1 MAQPTYLSEIS
12 SEFQPELTDIQRKQK
27 LAELLMQRGMT
38 QPQGQMVGGRFV
50 APSMAER
57 LAGLFNVYSGR
68 NLQETTE
75 ERQKALAE
83 QLRNVGVQEIQKFNE
98 LLQSNPQ
105 EAYQFAQTAR
115 TPELKAIGLKKML
128 PQELT
133 LKPGERHMVI
143 SPTGE
148 SKTVAEVPER
158 PVVVGNNLVDPLT
171 GKVVYTAPKEYKGQ
185 LVETA
190 GGFMEFDPNTRS
202 LKPLLDASGQPV
214 MGNKANLPEGATKQV
229 TGATNLK
236 QAIDNYKNTLKNFKT
251 LDMANPNA
259 RAVMSN
265 AYNNMMLQAKE
276 AYNLGVLNGPDYK
289 ILTSIVNDPTSF
301 GSAFVSKKTLEQ
313 QADQLSNTADTI
325 ISNAYKSHNRPVP
338 AQYNQPV
345 AQPQQPKV
353 VDFNS
358 LK

>member
-1 MAQPTYLSEIS
+1 
-12 SEFQPELTDIQRKQK
+12 
-27 LAELLMQRGMT
+27 
-38 QPQGQMVGGRFV
+38 
-50 APSMAER
+50 
-57 LAGLFNVYSGR
+57 
-68 NLQETTE
+68 
-75 ERQKALAE
+75 
-83 QLRNVGVQEIQKFNE
+83 
-98 LLQSNPQ
+98 
-105 EAYQFAQTAR
+105 
-115 TPELKAIGLKKML
+115 ML

-158 PVVVGNNLVDPLT
+158 PIVVGNNLVDPLT

-190 GGFMEFDPNTRS
+190 SGFMEFDPNTRS

-236 QAIDNYKNTLKNFKT
+236 QAIDNYKDTLKNFKT

-259 RAVMSN
+259 RAIMSN
-265 AYNNMMLQAKE
+265 SYNNMMLQAKE
-276 AYNLGVLNGPDYK
+276 AYNLGVLNGADYK

-313 QADQLSNTADTI
+313 QANQLSNTADTI